1 VIEQGENLVVDGID
15 LPAQIGERLIGH
27 GRLQSRI
34 SGVATLAETWSKGKT
49 PNGFSRCKGSA
60 LTTRAGTAKLRQAD
74 QRKEEPMTIAI
85 KVQSAIERAS
95 WIRRMFEEGA
105 AMVAQLGAENVF
117 DFTLGN
123 PAVEPPEA
131 FYQELRKL
139 ADEPVPGMHRYMNNA
154 GYDFTRKA
162 VADFLVEQSGAPVTA
177 GQVVM
182 VCGAGAGLN
191 VVLKTIL
198 NPGEEVIIL
207 TPYFVEYQFYVDN
220 HGGKTVAVWTDPETF
235 QPDVAAI
242 EAAIGPNTRAL
253 ILNSPNNPTGV
264 VYPAATLETIGQMLE
279 RKQAELGRTIY
290 VISDEPYAR
299 LAFDG
304 HHVPAVFRHIRN
316 SIVVTSHSKD
326 LALPGERIGYLAAN
340 PAMDDCAL
348 FIEGAIF
355 CNRTL
360 GFVNAPALMQRLV
373 VGLQHESVDVG
384 DYQRKRDLL
393 YDHLTGL
400 GFRMVKPGGGFYL
413 FPHSPLADDV
423 TFVHMALEHNI
434 LLVPGSGFGAPGY
447 FRIAYCVAQD
457 VIERSLPAWDRLAN
471 DVGL

>member
-1 VIEQGENLVVDGID
+1 
-15 LPAQIGERLIGH
+15 
-27 GRLQSRI
+27 
-34 SGVATLAETWSKGKT
+34 
-49 PNGFSRCKGSA
+49 
-60 LTTRAGTAKLRQAD
+60 
-74 QRKEEPMTIAI
+74 MTIAS
-85 KVQSAIERAS
+85 KVQGAIEHAS

-105 AMVAQLGAENVF
+105 AMTTRFGAENVF

-131 FYQELRKL
+131 FRRELLKL
-139 ADEPVPGMHRYMNNA
+139 AKAPVPGMHRYMNNA
-154 GYDFTRKA
+154 GYEFTRKA

-177 GQVVM
+177 SQVVM
-182 VCGAGAGLN
+182 ICGAGAGLN

-207 TPYFVEYQFYVDN
+207 TPYFVEYKFYIDN
-220 HGGKTVAVWTDPETF
+220 HGGLPVEVWTDRETF
-235 QPDVAAI
+235 QPDLPAI

-253 ILNSPNNPTGV
+253 LLNSPNNPTGV
-264 VYPAATLETIGQMLE
+264 VYPAETLAALGQMLE
-279 RKQAELGRTIY
+279 RKQAELRRTIY

-304 HHVPAVFRHIRN
+304 HHVPPVFRHIRN

-373 VGLQHESVDVG
+373 AKLQHESVDVSE
-384 DYQRKRDLL
+384 YQRKRDRL
-393 YDHLTGL
+393 YHHLTGL

-423 TFVHMALEHNI
+423 TFVRMALEHHI

-447 FRIAYCVAQD
+447 FRIAYCVATE
-457 VIERSLPAWDRLAN
+457 VIERSLPAWDRLAK